1 MKNKPNWN
9 NLTEKERTEFMFLQ
23 TSRCYP
29 QHSKYDP
36 RLCNICHREWRALQD
51 KLYGW
56 DTIRL

>member
-23 TSRCYP
+23 MSRCFP
-29 QHSKYDP
+29 SEDGT
-36 RLCNICHREWRALQD
+36 RLCKLCLPKWRTLQD

-56 DTIRL
+56 DTIRI